1 MKPKQKKLKDSV
13 MNAAVSLER
22 GGRAA
27 EKDLKEIAESSI
39 VTFLSAGLTL
49 EQAETVLKM
58 ATLEL
63 ARLSNES
70 LLAPKTPEIEVKI
83 KKGKTK

>member
-27 EKDLKEIAESSI
+27 EKDLK
-39 VTFLSAGLTL
+39 VFLSSHL
-49 EQAETVLKM
+49 QRK
-58 ATLEL
+58 
-63 ARLSNES
+63 
-70 LLAPKTPEIEVKI
+70 
-83 KKGKTK
+83 

>member
-70 LLAPKTPEIEVKI
+70 LLTPKTPEIEVKI